1 MTQKPFDPVAAWQDM
16 VQKWEHEINSW
27 SNKMTESEQFSAV
40 MGQATKVSLVA
51 QRAFA
56 EQMESLLRS
65 MNLPSKAQ
73 VDSLADRL
81 DAIEDSI
88 DRLRLTIEAQIPV
101 ASGSVSS
108 TGTTVPAAPR
118 RTRKPAQDKA

>member
-1 MTQKPFDPVAAWQDM
+1 MTEKPFDPVAAWQDM
-16 VQKWEHEINSW
+16 VQKWEHEINTW

-56 EQMESLLRS
+56 EQMEGLLRS

-73 VDSLADRL
+73 VDSLAERL

-88 DRLRLTIEAQIPV
+88 DRLRLAIEAQN
-101 ASGSVSS
+101 AGTSGSS
-108 TGTTVPAAPR
+108 TAAPANTPAPR
-118 RTRKPAQDKA
+118 RTRKPPQEKA

>member
-16 VQKWEHEINSW
+16 VQKWEHEINTW
-27 SNKMTESEQFSAV
+27 SNRMTESEQFGAV

-73 VDSLADRL
+73 VDSLAERL

-88 DRLRLTIEAQIPV
+88 DRLRLAVEAQNGAKNATAP
-101 ASGSVSS
+101 S
-108 TGTTVPAAPR
+108 PAPSATPAPR
-118 RTRKPAQDKA
+118 RTRKPAQDKT